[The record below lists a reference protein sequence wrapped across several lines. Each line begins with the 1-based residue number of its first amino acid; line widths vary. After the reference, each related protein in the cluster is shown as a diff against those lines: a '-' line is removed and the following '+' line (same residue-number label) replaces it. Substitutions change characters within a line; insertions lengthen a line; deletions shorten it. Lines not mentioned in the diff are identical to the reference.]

1 MTSQTAIHRIIAW
14 LILSFYV
21 HFFIIDNLDYK
32 YTLRMCSISSRVPN
46 GTCMNE
52 TIPEV
57 GVRKVCTCSTDMCN
71 AASRNNFLFIL
82 LLLMI
87 FYSTIVFMLR

>member
-1 MTSQTAIHRIIAW
+1 MRSC
-14 LILSFYV
+14 
-21 HFFIIDNLDYK
+21 FISDNLDYR

-71 AASRNNFLFIL
+71 STTKFDVSPIL
-82 LLLMI
+82 LTLISFNI
-87 FYSTIVFMLR
+87 FYVLI